1 METLSIEIRLY
12 MRRRAWSRRHFAHG
26 TRAVEGTGYIKP
38 VCPTRKSVSIV
49 LRRTRSLARRIV

>member
-1 METLSIEIRLY
+1 